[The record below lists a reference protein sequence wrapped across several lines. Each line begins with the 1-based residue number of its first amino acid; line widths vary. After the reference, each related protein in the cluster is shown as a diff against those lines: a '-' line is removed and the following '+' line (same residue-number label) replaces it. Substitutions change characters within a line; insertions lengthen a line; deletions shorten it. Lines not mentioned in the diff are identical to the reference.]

1 MYLLKVF
8 DEPEMYRKLEPQA
21 VKFEKVHNT
30 FCDLM
35 KTIVADPKVL
45 SILGKQGNEKGY
57 RTHQGDKLRDMVL
70 NLIQEE
76 VFWRFIDPKIINLI
90 Y

>member
-8 DEPEMYRKLEPQA
+8 DEPEMYRKLEHQA
-21 VKFEKVHNT
+21 LKFEKVHNT

-35 KTIVADPKVL
+35 KMIVADPKVL

-57 RTHQGDKLRDMVL
+57 RTHQGDKLRDMIL

-76 VFWRFIDPKIINLI
+76 VFLRP
-90 Y
+90 